1 FFFLCVTECRSPN
14 GPGLTPWPE
23 HGADAEYLAIG
34 LEQKPAKNL
43 KGKHYTFLTETLPR
57 LIREKK
63 DGPVVQTKLGALKGE
78 YLTVKGKETVVHR
91 YLGVPFAKPPL
102 GPLRL
107 APPQPAEAW
116 EGVRDATQQ
125 PYMCIQ
131 NRQATVEIFGNFS
144 LSMEIPDI
152 SEDCL
157 YLNIYTPAKPAQD
170 IKLPAS
176 SPAAPNL
183 CLTHF

>member
-1 FFFLCVTECRSPN
+1 MDYWGNFARTGSPN

-34 LEQKPAKNL
+34 LQQKPGKNL
-43 KGKHYTFLTETLPR
+43 KEKHYTFMTETLPR

-63 DGPVVQTKLGALKGE
+63 DGPVIQTKLGALKGE
-78 YLTVKGKETVVHR
+78 YLTVKGKDTVIHS

-125 PYMCIQ
+125 PNM
-131 NRQATVEIFGNFS
+131 
-144 LSMEIPDI
+144 
-152 SEDCL
+152 
-157 YLNIYTPAKPAQD
+157 
-170 IKLPAS
+170 
-176 SPAAPNL
+176 
-183 CLTHF
+183 